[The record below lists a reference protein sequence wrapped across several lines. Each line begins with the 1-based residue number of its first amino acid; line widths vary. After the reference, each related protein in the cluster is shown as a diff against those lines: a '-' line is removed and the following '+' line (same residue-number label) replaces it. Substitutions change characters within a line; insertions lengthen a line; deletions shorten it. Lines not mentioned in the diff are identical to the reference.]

1 MLVKRLAICLLA
13 ASSLAIAA
21 DWPQWRGVE
30 RDGVSK
36 EAGLLQQ
43 WPEGGPPLAWKA
55 TGLGEGFASVAVAG
69 GRIITQGQSR
79 GGQSVVALDEATG
92 RVLWQTP
99 NGDAYLDRRGG
110 GPRGTP
116 TIDGETVYALGSNGS
131 LIALEAATGKRLWAT
146 NLLRRF
152 NARNINWGISESP
165 LVDGR
170 RVVVNAGGG
179 GASIVAI
186 DKSNGNVIWKS
197 LDDEAGYS
205 SAIVI
210 EAGGVRQY
218 VLLTGEA
225 AVGVRADNGKPL
237 WRYGRVSNRTAN
249 VATPIARN
257 GRVFVSSDYGTGG
270 GLLELAA
277 NGSGVDAKEIYF
289 TREMRN
295 HYNTPVL
302 IGDHLYGYSS
312 RILTCMNFETGRGGL
327 ERPRRRQGAS
337 DRGRRAA
344 VSPERGWS
352 RGACRGHAGRLP
364 RTLPVLDSPRPV
376 SHLGPPGDC
385 ERAALSSG
393 AGHAVRLRY
402 FVGIG

>member
-1 MLVKRLAICLLA
+1 MSVKRLAICLLA

-30 RDGVSK
+30 RDGISK

-55 TGLGEGFASVAVAG
+55 TGLGEGFASVAVSG

-92 RVLWQTP
+92 RLLWRTP

-170 RVVVNAGGG
+170 RLVVNPGGS
-179 GASIVAI
+179 GASIGAI
-186 DKSNGNVIWKS
+186 DKSNGNVIWRS

-225 AVGVRADNGKPL
+225 AVGVRADNGNQL
-237 WRYGRVSNRTAN
+237 WRYRRVSNRTAN
-249 VATPIARN
+249 VATPIAR
-257 GRVFVSSDYGTGG
+257 GDLVFVSSDYGTGG

-302 IGDHLYGYSS
+302 VGDHLYGYSS
-312 RILTCMNFETGRGGL
+312 RILTCMNFETGEAAWKDRAVGKGQVIAADGL
-327 ERPRRRQGAS
+327 LYLLSEDGIVGLAEATPEGYRERSRFSIP
-337 DRGRRAA
+337 RGRYPTWALPVVA
-344 VSPERGWS
+344 N
-352 RGACRGHAGRLP
+352 GRLYL
-364 RTLPVLDSPRPV
+364 REQDTLYAYDI
-376 SHLGPPGDC
+376 
-385 ERAALSSG
+385 SSE
-393 AGHAVRLRY
+393 
-402 FVGIG
+402 

>member
-55 TGLGEGFASVAVAG
+55 TGLGEGFASVAVSG

-92 RVLWQTP
+92 RVLWRTP

-131 LIALEAATGKRLWAT
+131 LTALEAATGKRLWAT

-249 VATPIARN
+249 VATPITRN

-302 IGDHLYGYSS
+302 VGDHLYGYSS
-312 RILTCMNFETGRGGL
+312 RILTCMNFETGEVAWKDRAVGKGQVIAADGL
-327 ERPRRRQGAS
+327 LYLLSEDGVVGLAEATPDGYRERSRFSIP
-337 DRGRRAA
+337 RGRYPTWALPVVA
-344 VSPERGWS
+344 N
-352 RGACRGHAGRLP
+352 GRLYL
-364 RTLPVLDSPRPV
+364 REQDTLYAYDI
-376 SHLGPPGDC
+376 
-385 ERAALSSG
+385 SSE
-393 AGHAVRLRY
+393 
-402 FVGIG
+402 

>member
-1 MLVKRLAICLLA
+1 MSVRRLAACLVA
-13 ASSLAIAA
+13 GCSLAIAA
-21 DWPQWRGVE
+21 DWPQWRGIE

-36 EAGLLQQ
+36 EAGLLQK

-55 TGLGEGFASVAVAG
+55 TGLGEGFASVAVAA
-69 GRIITQGQSR
+69 GRVITQGQSR
-79 GGQSVVALDEATG
+79 GGQAVIALDESTG
-92 RVLWQTP
+92 RRLWRTP

-116 TIDGETVYALGSNGS
+116 TIDGETVHALGSNGS

-152 NARNINWGISESP
+152 NTRNINWGISESP
-165 LVDGR
+165 LIDGR
-170 RVVVNAGGG
+170 RLIVNPGGS

-225 AVGVRADNGKPL
+225 AVGVRTDNGEEL
-237 WRYGRVSNRTAN
+237 WRYSRVSNRTAN
-249 VATPIARN
+249 VATPIAR
-257 GRVFVSSDYGTGG
+257 GDRVFVSSNYGTGG

-277 NGSGVDAKEIYF
+277 HGADIDAKEIYF
-289 TREMRN
+289 SRDMRN

-302 IGDHLYGYSS
+302 VGDHLYGYSS
-312 RILTCMNFETGRGGL
+312 RILTCMNFDTGEVAWKDRAVGKGQVIAADGLLYLLSEDGVVGLAEVTPEGYRERSRFSIPRGQY
-327 ERPRRRQGAS
+327 PTWA
-337 DRGRRAA
+337 
-344 VSPERGWS
+344 
-352 RGACRGHAGRLP
+352 
-364 RTLPVLDSPRPV
+364 LPVV
-376 SHLGPPGDC
+376 AN
-385 ERAALSSG
+385 ERLYLREQDTLYAYDISSE
-393 AGHAVRLRY
+393 
-402 FVGIG
+402 

>member
-1 MLVKRLAICLLA
+1 MSVRRLAACLVA
-13 ASSLAIAA
+13 GCSLAIAA
-21 DWPQWRGVE
+21 DWPQWRGIE

-36 EAGLLQQ
+36 EAGLLQK

-55 TGLGEGFASVAVAG
+55 TGLGEGFASVAVAA
-69 GRIITQGQSR
+69 GRVITQGQSR
-79 GGQSVVALDEATG
+79 GGQAVIALDESTG
-92 RVLWQTP
+92 RRLWRTP

-116 TIDGETVYALGSNGS
+116 TIDGETVHALGSNGS

-152 NARNINWGISESP
+152 NTRNINWGISESP
-165 LVDGR
+165 LIDGR
-170 RVVVNAGGG
+170 RLIVNPGGS

-225 AVGVRADNGKPL
+225 AVGVRTDNGEQL
-237 WRYGRVSNRTAN
+237 WRYSRVSNRTAN
-249 VATPIARN
+249 VATPIAR
-257 GRVFVSSDYGTGG
+257 GDRVFVSSDYGTGG

-277 NGSGVDAKEIYF
+277 HGADIDAKEIYF
-289 TREMRN
+289 SRDMRN

-302 IGDHLYGYSS
+302 VGDHLYGYSS
-312 RILTCMNFETGRGGL
+312 RILTCMNFDTGEVAWKDRAVGKGQVIAADGLLYLLSEDGVVGLAEVTPEGYRERSRFSIPRGQY
-327 ERPRRRQGAS
+327 PTWA
-337 DRGRRAA
+337 
-344 VSPERGWS
+344 
-352 RGACRGHAGRLP
+352 
-364 RTLPVLDSPRPV
+364 LPVV
-376 SHLGPPGDC
+376 AN
-385 ERAALSSG
+385 ERLYLREQDTLYAYDISSE
-393 AGHAVRLRY
+393 
-402 FVGIG
+402 

>member
-1 MLVKRLAICLLA
+1 ML
-13 ASSLAIAA
+13 
-21 DWPQWRGVE
+21 WR
-30 RDGVSK
+30 
-36 EAGLLQQ
+36 
-43 WPEGGPPLAWKA
+43 
-55 TGLGEGFASVAVAG
+55 
-69 GRIITQGQSR
+69 
-79 GGQSVVALDEATG
+79 
-92 RVLWQTP
+92 TP

-116 TIDGETVYALGSNGS
+116 TIDGETVYSLGSNGS

-170 RVVVNAGGG
+170 QVVVNAGGG

-210 EAGGVRQY
+210 ETGGVRQY

-225 AVGVRADNGKPL
+225 AVGVRADNGHQL
-237 WRYGRVSNRTAN
+237 WRYSRVSNRTAN
-249 VATPIARN
+249 VATPIARG

-302 IGDHLYGYSS
+302 VGDHLYGYSS
-312 RILTCMNFETGRGGL
+312 RILTCMNFETGEVAWKDRAVGKGQVIAAGGL
-327 ERPRRRQGAS
+327 LYLLSEDGVAGLAEATPEGYRERSRFSIP
-337 DRGRRAA
+337 RGRYPTWALPVVA
-344 VSPERGWS
+344 N
-352 RGACRGHAGRLP
+352 GRLYL
-364 RTLPVLDSPRPV
+364 REQDTLYAYDI
-376 SHLGPPGDC
+376 
-385 ERAALSSG
+385 SSE
-393 AGHAVRLRY
+393 
-402 FVGIG
+402 

>member
-1 MLVKRLAICLLA
+1 MSVTRLAACLLGG
-13 ASSLAIAA
+13 SLLAIAA

-36 EAGLLQQ
+36 EAGLLQE

-55 TGLGEGFASVAVAG
+55 TGLGEGFASVAVSG

-92 RVLWQTP
+92 RVLWRTP

-116 TIDGETVYALGSNGS
+116 TIDGETVYTLGSNGS

-165 LVDGR
+165 LIDGR
-170 RVVVNAGGG
+170 KVVVNAGGG

-225 AVGVRADNGKPL
+225 AVGVRADNGHQL

-249 VATPIARN
+249 VATPIARS

-270 GLLELAA
+270 GLLELAT
-277 NGSGVDAKEIYF
+277 NGSGVDAKEVYF

-302 IGDHLYGYSS
+302 VGDHLYGYSS
-312 RILTCMNFETGRGGL
+312 RILTCMNFETGEVAWKDRSVGKGQVIAAEGL
-327 ERPRRRQGAS
+327 LYLLSEDGVAGLAEATPEGYRERSRFSIP
-337 DRGRRAA
+337 RGRYPTWALPVVA
-344 VSPERGWS
+344 N
-352 RGACRGHAGRLP
+352 GRLYL
-364 RTLPVLDSPRPV
+364 REQDTLYAYDI
-376 SHLGPPGDC
+376 
-385 ERAALSSG
+385 SSE
-393 AGHAVRLRY
+393 
-402 FVGIG
+402 